1 MAKVIKPAAW
11 GPPQAMYS
19 YGMAATGEVVAVAG
33 MTGIDGRGKIAGPD
47 VESQTRQV
55 FENIRT
61 VVEAAG
67 CAMRD
72 VVRLQTFLTNADDV
86 AGFQKARGEM
96 FVRYFPD
103 GAYPPNTLVVVT
115 RLAHPDL
122 VVEIEAL
129 AVRPSR
135 PAPAKRPAAAK
146 RTKRPARRRARR

>member
-1 MAKVIKPAAW
+1 MPKVIKPAAW

-19 YGMAATGEVVAVAG
+19 YGMAATGEVIAIAG
-33 MTGIDGRGKIAGPD
+33 MTGIDAHGKIAGPD

-67 CAMRD
+67 CTMRD
-72 VVRLQTFLTNADDV
+72 VVRLQTFLTRADDV

-96 FVRYFPD
+96 FARYFPD
-103 GAYPPNTLVVVT
+103 RAYPPNTLLVIT

-135 PAPAKRPAAAK
+135 PAPAKGAK
-146 RTKRPARRRARR
+146 RPTRARRARSR